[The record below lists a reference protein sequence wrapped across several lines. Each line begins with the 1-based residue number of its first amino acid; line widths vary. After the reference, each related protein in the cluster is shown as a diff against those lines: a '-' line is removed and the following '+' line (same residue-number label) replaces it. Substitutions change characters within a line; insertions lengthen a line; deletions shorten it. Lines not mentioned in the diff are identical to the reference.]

1 MTFWKDKTFLVTGGA
16 GFLGSHLIEQMK
28 EKGVVPENIR
38 VTRSKTTDLRIWEHC
53 VDAVQDIDVAIH
65 LAAKVGGIGY
75 NRENPATLFYDNAMM
90 GIQLMEAARR
100 AGVEKFVQ
108 VGTVCAYPKYT
119 PVPFREEDLWNGYPE
134 ETNAPY
140 GVAKKILLVQA
151 QAYREQYGFN
161 AIYLLPVNL
170 YGPRDNFDP
179 ESSHV
184 IPALIRKFVEAKK
197 EGSDTVEVWGTGS
210 ASREFLYVDD
220 AARAIVLATER
231 YNKQDPVNLG
241 SGTEITIRDL
251 VALIGELTGFDGRIV
266 WDATKPDGQPRRCL
280 DVSRAREEFGFE
292 SEMGFREGLKRT
304 IEWYVGTT
312 RGS

>member
-1 MTFWKDKTFLVTGGA
+1 
-16 GFLGSHLIEQMK
+16 
-28 EKGVVPENIR
+28 
-38 VTRSKTTDLRIWEHC
+38 
-53 VDAVQDIDVAIH
+53 
-65 LAAKVGGIGY
+65 
-75 NRENPATLFYDNAMM
+75 
-90 GIQLMEAARR
+90 
-100 AGVEKFVQ
+100 
-108 VGTVCAYPKYT
+108 
-119 PVPFREEDLWNGYPE
+119 
-134 ETNAPY
+134 
-140 GVAKKILLVQA
+140 
-151 QAYREQYGFN
+151 
-161 AIYLLPVNL
+161 
-170 YGPRDNFDP
+170 
-179 ESSHV
+179 V
-184 IPALIRKFVEAKK
+184 IPALIRKFVDAKK
-197 EGSDTVEVWGTGS
+197 EGSDTVEVWRTGS